1 MENDINKKSSPN
13 QMREMMKR
21 VREGKFTPNDSKESK
36 KDLNMRDMLKIT
48 RTLNEDVNNKETVY
62 DQTIEEKKIRD
73 FFDDMEVSLKLFDLD
88 VRENSVFWG
97 GVIDGVIQFV
107 YKVTPEDATT
117 GVEFDYLENFSP
129 DNPENEEI
137 TGRIKSYFNTFYK
150 YWRDNVINPNKDGE
164 KPTIKL
170 KPDTDQELKS
180 AAE

>member
-1 MENDINKKSSPN
+1 MENRMKQIVKRMEGGKNVEGNNIRKHINVLRK
-13 QMREMMKR
+13 
-21 VREGKFTPNDSKESK
+21 
-36 KDLNMRDMLKIT
+36 
-48 RTLNEDVNNKETVY
+48 LNEQHVDLGRNLKNIN
-62 DQTIEEKKIRD
+62 DQKREEEKFKD
-73 FFDDMEVSLKLFDLD
+73 FFDDLNVNVEFIEIEIY
-88 VRENSVFWG
+88 ENLIFWG
-97 GVIDGVIQFV
+97 GTIDGVIQFV